1 MRGFLGSSLGPRVS
15 VRDVTSVTDV
25 TCHAVTNVT
34 NKSESV
40 ATTGWIKF
48 ADISITSI
56 FTKYLVLMTGS
67 WSLRMIRLAM
77 MDILMI

>member
-1 MRGFLGSSLGPRVS
+1 MRGFLGSSLEPRVS

-40 ATTGWIKF
+40 ATGWIKF
-48 ADISITSI
+48 ADITSI
-56 FTKYLVLMTGS
+56 FTKYLVFMTGS

>member
-1 MRGFLGSSLGPRVS
+1 MRRFLGSSLVPRVS

-40 ATTGWIKF
+40 ATGWIKF

-77 MDILMI
+77 IDILMI

>member
-1 MRGFLGSSLGPRVS
+1 MTQTAPSAIECVAPPSEQIFTGLIGEEPQVRVANGRAGRGSLGSSLLPRVS

-40 ATTGWIKF
+40 ATG
-48 ADISITSI
+48 
-56 FTKYLVLMTGS
+56 
-67 WSLRMIRLAM
+67 
-77 MDILMI
+77 